1 MNINTFFLKF
11 KNTMATIGDGTITL
25 KVDAPLDTT
34 GTLNFSVD
42 TLNTVP
48 TIDATKSVKLS
59 ATATHDFNCG
69 LANLKAQ
76 TGCKFLLT
84 TTVQNLAT
92 NADKY
97 YRNDRKQLLISNPDT
112 TNRNVRVNDIT
123 YGKNDAANSGNQIVY
138 TDKDVDVRLTNAN
151 KIGLTFFTLTAYNI
165 KGTSNTNMSMRI
177 YSDNN
182 SRTNTANRVSSGT
195 YVSTF
200 QFYGSQVFT
209 PSVTTDNTSLTVT
222 AGGGKFYI
230 GGVAQKTLTVLRGT
244 TYTFNVSDSS
254 NSTHVLRFST
264 TSNGTHGGG
273 VLYTTGVS
281 NTNNPGTAGAT
292 VTLAVNNSAPDILY
306 YYCTAHSGM
315 GGMIIVRSST
325 SSPFSHTQALGS
337 NELLLINGLYESFNN
352 VYYIDYS
359 NYNTGLTNATT
370 NLTGHTGVDIGGTDY
385 LFATFTITPTGTWS
399 AATSTLN
406 LTIQNRSGFSR
417 TSGTLAESGLL
428 LYVWL
433 PSAHYSGESFWYNAN
448 APFDR
453 EDSFVANT
461 TAQRKAGLIPIL
473 NSRSTSGSNL
483 VYSCSIPANTT
494 KENTV
499 HVRIGLKSDNSSVK
513 KFSGITLSGS

>member
-1 MNINTFFLKF
+1 MSYNGTSLNGFYYYNGNNFTLGSGYLLNSNQFGNNIEFHTNTIKVVENLRLTNTIRESPGTWTVTGKIVKGALEDEKTHTISAFGYVTDVNFTGSATSNTNSDIVFSGNLTTDTDKFWPIMNINTFFLKF

-230 GGVAQKTLTVLRGT
+230 GG
-244 TYTFNVSDSS
+244 
-254 NSTHVLRFST
+254 
-264 TSNGTHGGG
+264 TSKNINC
-273 VLYTTGVS
+273 VERYNLY
-281 NTNNPGTAGAT
+281 
-292 VTLAVNNSAPDILY
+292 I
-306 YYCTAHSGM
+306 
-315 GGMIIVRSST
+315 
-325 SSPFSHTQALGS
+325 
-337 NELLLINGLYESFNN
+337 
-352 VYYIDYS
+352 
-359 NYNTGLTNATT
+359 
-370 NLTGHTGVDIGGTDY
+370 
-385 LFATFTITPTGTWS
+385 
-399 AATSTLN
+399 
-406 LTIQNRSGFSR
+406 
-417 TSGTLAESGLL
+417 
-428 LYVWL
+428 
-433 PSAHYSGESFWYNAN
+433 
-448 APFDR
+448 
-453 EDSFVANT
+453 
-461 TAQRKAGLIPIL
+461 
-473 NSRSTSGSNL
+473 
-483 VYSCSIPANTT
+483 
-494 KENTV
+494 
-499 HVRIGLKSDNSSVK
+499 
-513 KFSGITLSGS
+513 